1 MRIMKTRISDL
12 TVHEIIKYLKVI
24 DDSEGALEIQSL
36 LDENPGLGDRK
47 ISELDESPKLE
58 RAKWRGTE
66 HSFGYFS
73 PEQNEIVPIQYAG
86 IIEPEKELIGKK
98 VNILLGGLF
107 TMNYPGA
114 GRHNV
119 LMSFKINHAHDSDP
133 AKNQTIQFQQRF
145 LSKENEGAGGMGNFI
160 FRGLNVPSV
169 GLEFWV
175 NTVNVSNS
183 RDEGALK
190 VLESD
195 AVRLGLD
202 LVNASIPTL
211 SSLSNIGEALLKLIL
226 TKNRNKIVQEFSL
239 GLNFTGGTSPVA
251 KLRRG
256 TYIAAQ
262 VKMDKINW
270 EKWVFDSSIGMIRH
284 SENVNQRLPYNHI
297 IFIVNLSQ

>member
-1 MRIMKTRISDL
+1 MKTRISDL
-12 TVHEIIKYLKVI
+12 TVHETIKYLKVI
-24 DDSEGALEIQSL
+24 NDSVGALEIKKY
-36 LDENPGLGDRK
+36 LDENPNLGDKK
-47 ISELDESPKLE
+47 ISELAESPRLA

-73 PEQNEIVPIQYAG
+73 PEQKGIVPIKYAG
-86 IIEPEKELIGKK
+86 TIKPEKDLIGKK

-119 LMSFKINHAHDSDP
+119 LMSFEINHAYESDS
-133 AKNQTIQFQQRF
+133 KKKQTIQFQQRF
-145 LSKENEGAGGMGNFI
+145 LSKEKQGAGGMGNSI
-160 FRGLNVPSV
+160 FRGLNVPSE

-175 NTVNVSNS
+175 KTINVSNN
-183 RDEGALK
+183 RDEEALK

-202 LVNASIPTL
+202 LVNASLPTL
-211 SSLSNIGEALLKLIL
+211 SSLTNIGEALLNMVL

-239 GLNFTGGTSPVA
+239 GLNFMEGTSPVA

-262 VKMDKINW
+262 VKMDEISW
-270 EKWVFDSSIGMIRH
+270 DQWVFDSSVGIIRH
-284 SENVNQRLPYNHI
+284 SENPGQRLPYNHI
-297 IFIVNLSQ
+297 IFVVNSF

>member
-1 MRIMKTRISDL
+1 MKTRISDL
-12 TVHEIIKYLKVI
+12 TVHEIIRYLKVI
-24 DDSEGALEIQSL
+24 DDSEGALEIQKF
-36 LDENPGLGDRK
+36 LDENPDLGDIK
-47 ISELDESPKLE
+47 ISELDESPKLA

-66 HSFGYFS
+66 HSFGYFG
-73 PEQNEIVPIQYAG
+73 PEQKGIVPIRYAG
-86 IIEPEKELIGKK
+86 TIEPEKDLIGKK

-119 LMSFKINHAHDSDP
+119 LMSFEINHAHDSDST
-133 AKNQTIQFQQRF
+133 KKQTIQFQQRF
-145 LSKENEGAGGMGNFI
+145 LSKEKQGAGGMGNSI
-160 FRGLNVPSV
+160 FRGLNVPSQ

-175 NTVNVSNS
+175 KTVNVSNN

-211 SSLSNIGEALLKLIL
+211 SSLTNIGEALLNMVL

-239 GLNFTGGTSPVA
+239 GLNFVEGTSPVA

-262 VKMDKINW
+262 VKMDEINW
-270 EKWVFDSSIGMIRH
+270 DQWVFDSSIGIIRH
-284 SENVNQRLPYNHI
+284 SEDSDQRLPYNHI
-297 IFIVNLSQ
+297 IFVVNSFQ

>member
-1 MRIMKTRISDL
+1 MKTRISDL
-12 TVHEIIKYLKVI
+12 TVQEIIQYLSAI
-24 DDSEGALEIQSL
+24 EDSEVALEIQNF
-36 LDENPGLGDRK
+36 LDENPGLGDKK
-47 ISELDESPKLE
+47 IGDLDENPKLA

-73 PEQNEIVPIQYAG
+73 PEQKGIVPIQYAG

-119 LMSFKINHAHDSDP
+119 LMSFKINHAHDTD
-133 AKNQTIQFQQRF
+133 ATRKQTIQFQQSF
-145 LSKENEGAGGMGNFI
+145 LSKENEGAGGMGNSI
-160 FRGLNVPSV
+160 FRGLNVPSH

-175 NTVNVSNS
+175 KTINVSNN

-202 LVNASIPTL
+202 LVNASLPTL
-211 SSLSNIGEALLKLIL
+211 SSLTNIGEALLNLVL

-239 GLNFTGGTSPVA
+239 GLNFGEGTTPVA

-262 VKMDKINW
+262 VKMDEINW
-270 EKWVFDSSIGMIRH
+270 DQWVFDSSAGIIRH
-284 SENVNQRLPYNHI
+284 TENQDQRLPYNHI
-297 IFIVNLSQ
+297 IFVVNLSR